1 MEISKIIL
9 TYLDV
14 KVHILSV
21 KEVNIFSDYYRSSFS
36 KEIQK
41 QDHVFKPNNRYPKIP
56 FYLRYPVGNRRK
68 SSFSRNS
75 YVVGICIICTQD

>member
-9 TYLDV
+9 TYFDV

-56 FYLRYPVGNRRK
+56 FYLRFLEIAMLSGFVL
-68 SSFSRNS
+68 
-75 YVVGICIICTQD
+75 YVHRIERETTIIPN